1 MAPDSAMVIVAH
13 ADDAE
18 FMVAGTVALWV
29 REGTKVTYVIVT
41 NGNKGSDDPNV
52 TGEQLAAVRRDEQ
65 QRAADRLGVDKVLFL
80 GYEDG
85 ILQPTLELRRDLA
98 RLLRAH
104 TPHTIVTFDPTTRFL
119 SDTYP
124 NHPDHR
130 AAGDAAV
137 DAAFPAARDR
147 LTFPEL
153 LAEGLQPH
161 KVKEIWLGASET
173 PNHWVNIETTLDQKI
188 EALREH
194 ESQMGE
200 FPFEDFIAQMA
211 NDQAQGSPHAMAE
224 SFRRIVLES
233 DGADGN

>member
-1 MAPDSAMVIVAH
+1 VAPDSAMVIVAH

-18 FMVAGTVALWV
+18 FMVAGTAALWV

-41 NGNKGSDDPNV
+41 KGDKGSDDPNV
-52 TGEQLAAVRRDEQ
+52 TGEQLAALRQAEQ
-65 QRAADRLGVDKVLFL
+65 KRAAGRIGVEEVLFL

-85 ILQPTLELRRDLA
+85 ILQPTLELRRDLV
-98 RLLRAH
+98 RVLRAH
-104 TPHTIVTFDPTTRFL
+104 APHTLVTFDPTNRFL

-130 AAGDAAV
+130 ATGDAAV

-153 LAEGLQPH
+153 LDEGLQPH
-161 KVKEIWLGASET
+161 KVREIWLGATAT

-200 FPFEDFIAQMA
+200 FPFEEVIAQLA
-211 NDQAQGSPHAMAE
+211 KDQAQGSPYAVAE

-233 DGADGN
+233 DGEGSD